1 MRMEITWRALFLQM
15 SLYLAIAYENIA
27 LNKEA
32 WERFPWKN
40 IILGWGAQRA
50 VDGRKSNLSA
60 SGGECTISA
69 ERKATAEWRVDLGE
83 ILNIYRIFIQHRTDE
98 LPWDAKNDHASRFLG
113 FSVIVSNTTEK
124 NDGVLCFKD
133 KNFTLETIPNSIN
146 ITCPIFARY
155 VIFYNNRTNRPF
167 PAGYSEYAYNELC
180 ELEVFGCSKFGY
192 YGENCSIPW
201 YEHCQLGLSD
211 IKSGTRQSNIEGI
224 EGQQCNKTHL
234 LEIPLG
240 DPDDLSSILYS
251 FAPLFAT
258 LFVIS
263 FVINIIFTIRECRN
277 KLRLK
282 NQNKSKARNQQ
293 RVTPDIDIHE
303 KVDANTEYQEL
314 TEVKTTDNSIYD
326 EIKL

>member
-1 MRMEITWRALFLQM
+1 MDIIWNALFFQRL
-15 SLYLAIAYENIA
+15 LCLAIAYENIA
-27 LNKEA
+27 LNKQA
-32 WERFPWKN
+32 WERYPWKN
-40 IILGWGAQRA
+40 EMLDWGAQRA
-50 VDGRKSNLSA
+50 VDGRKSNLAA
-60 SGGECTISA
+60 SGGECTISDNG
-69 ERKATAEWRVDLGE
+69 KSIAEWRVDLGN
-83 ILNIYRIFIQHRTDE
+83 ILNINRIFIQHRTDNF
-98 LPWDAKNDHASRFLG
+98 PWGAKNKHAPRFLG
-113 FSVIVSNTTEK
+113 FSVIVSNTTKK

-133 KNFTLETIPNSIN
+133 RNFTLETIPNPIN
-146 ITCPIFARY
+146 ITCPNFARY

-167 PAGYSEYAYNELC
+167 PAGYSKYAYNELC

-201 YEHCQLGLSD
+201 YENCQLGLSD

-234 LEIPLG
+234 LEIPHG

-277 KLRLK
+277 KLRFK

-293 RVTPDIDIHE
+293 RVTADIDIHE